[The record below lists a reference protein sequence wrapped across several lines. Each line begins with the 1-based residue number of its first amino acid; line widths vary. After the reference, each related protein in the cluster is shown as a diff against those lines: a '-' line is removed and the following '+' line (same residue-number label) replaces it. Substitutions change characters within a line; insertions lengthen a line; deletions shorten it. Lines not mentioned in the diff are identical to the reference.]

1 MIVLG
6 IETSCDETAAAVVED
21 GKKVRSSV
29 VSSQVDIHRKFG
41 GVVPELASRAHLDL
55 LCPVIEESFHRAG
68 LSILD
73 IDGIAVTA
81 GPGLVGALL
90 VGTSTA
96 KAICFS
102 LKKPLIAINHIEAHL
117 YANFIDEEPVL
128 PAIGLIVSG
137 GHTDMVYV
145 SGINEYKVLGR
156 TRDDAVGEAFDKV
169 AKMLGLGY
177 PGGPAIER
185 AAQKG
190 DAGKITFPRPYLPG
204 SFDFSFSGLK
214 TAVLYH
220 IKKHGCKD
228 VEDIAAGFQAAV
240 VDVLVRKVLMA
251 AEDEGVGSILL
262 GGGVARNTVLRKALE
277 EGAFKTGIGF
287 FCPPPALCTD
297 NAVMI
302 AGLGFVK
309 LERGER
315 SSLSL
320 NVCSNWVLGSP
331 LPPLIRGEQ
340 GGMGG
345 CRVERDSC

>member
-21 GKKVRSSV
+21 GGKVRSGV
-29 VSSQVDIHRKFG
+29 VSSQVGIHRKFG

-55 LCPVIEESFHRAG
+55 LCPVIEESLHRAG
-68 LSILD
+68 LSISD

-96 KAICFS
+96 KAMCFS
-102 LKKPLIAINHIEAHL
+102 LKKPLIGINHIEAHL
-117 YANFIDEEPVL
+117 YANFIDGEPIL
-128 PAIGLIVSG
+128 PAIGLVVSG
-137 GHTDMVYV
+137 GHSDLVYV
-145 SGINEYKVLGR
+145 SGIGEYEILGR

-177 PGGPAIER
+177 PGGPAIEK

-190 DAGKITFPRPYLPG
+190 DAGKITFPRPYLPE

-220 IKKHGCKD
+220 IRKHGCED

-240 VDVLVRKVLMA
+240 VDVLVKKVLRA
-251 AEDEGVGSILL
+251 AVEKRIGSILL
-262 GGGVARNTVLRKALE
+262 GGGVARNTVLRRTLEREALKS
-277 EGAFKTGIGF
+277 GVSLS
-287 FCPPPALCTD
+287 CPSPGLCTD

-309 LERGER
+309 LERGGR

-320 NVCSNWVLGSP
+320 NACSNWA
-331 LPPLIRGEQ
+331 IGEEPV
-340 GGMGG
+340 
-345 CRVERDSC
+345 C